1 MVAGVDGEELD
12 KPVQE
17 WIKEPSYQNLW
28 DFICKMSVVNDVI
41 EKGVKLIQEYVD
53 LAHDEELRQ
62 NILTVSKE
70 FKSKVNS
77 RNITKESC

>member
-1 MVAGVDGEELD
+1 
-12 KPVQE
+12 
-17 WIKEPSYQNLW
+17 
-28 DFICKMSVVNDVI
+28 MSVVNDVI

-70 FKSKVNS
+70 T
-77 RNITKESC
+77 RLKESCYLLFFYR